1 VVALDAEPAAVT
13 PTLSGRIQTR
23 LALLALVGV
32 PWAMVIIRLLP
43 GDVRARQ
50 ALAALLVIAVL
61 GVGWEL
67 LYHACQQLRWDRDW
81 PSLFALVVGVPEG
94 ALAWLVLHQLG
105 LATPSPLAHVLFFGT
120 TWLLIWLVI
129 QGPIR
134 VLAPRWRHT
143 GGRLVRRRVHE
154 SRPAEAISP
163 AAPAADHPR
172 RVTVPN
178 RQEERP

>member
-23 LALLALVGV
+23 LALLGLVGV
-32 PWAMVIIRLLP
+32 PWTMMIAPALP
-43 GDVRARQ
+43 GGVQRGQ
-50 ALAALLVIAVL
+50 ALAALLVVAVL

-81 PSLFALVVGVPEG
+81 PSLFALAAGVPEG
-94 ALAWLVLHQLG
+94 ALAWPMLHQLG
-105 LATPSPLAHVLFFGT
+105 LAPRAPLAYVLFFGT
-120 TWLLIWLVI
+120 TWLLVWLVT

-143 GGRLVRRRVHE
+143 GGRLLRRRIREPDPV
-154 SRPAEAISP
+154 SPSVRATAAQARP
-163 AAPAADHPR
+163 
-172 RVTVPN
+172 VTVPTY
-178 RQEERP
+178 QEETS